1 MKLFKS
7 ISCGLLSTL
16 LLLGTVAPFTFTA
29 CDNEHPE
36 INISLSSDLGG
47 IVQAIN
53 DANNSLTMK
62 LALIEAAI
70 QEGNLQNKQAYDLIV
85 KAIETLSGTLDQ
97 KLDAIMAAISSQ
109 TASLE
114 TKLALIEAAIK
125 AGLTDSKTDLT
136 LIQQALETLNGTLE
150 DKLAAIEAAI
160 ASQTTSLET
169 KLKLIETALTAG
181 FADEKTALGEI
192 KTALVSLKGSVDGI
206 DAAIDDVVAAIDK
219 VVAAIGETNTTL
231 KDDVVTALTD
241 ILAAINGLSDYSD
254 ILAAI
259 KVAIEDLA
267 ETANPGLIHLV
278 PQEKVIIPWDYKY
291 YDNIKDTLIAKVHV
305 GSKRDKL
312 VPVNASKT
320 RNVVSGKDYT
330 EGTGAVTKHTNDSQA
345 VDIVLVS
352 AAEYGVVDST
362 YVYSIQKYDAAD
374 DIKYVG
380 EFTYVVKSRP
390 ADAVL
395 ELGLISKPVLTG
407 SKTNIDLQAI
417 QAVYDYHK
425 SSYKGYTFGTMAAD
439 FAGSVTIDS
448 IKVTVDG
455 ASSSNVATCNFGYT
469 SGGEATKLSLLLDK
483 AGTWKVTIKTHF
495 ANVGYTFVVTIQVA

>member
-7 ISCGLLSTL
+7 ISCGLLSAL
-16 LLLGTVAPFTFTA
+16 LLLGAVAPLTFTA

-36 INISLSSDLGG
+36 INISLTSDMSG

-70 QEGNLQNKQAYDLIV
+70 KEGNLQNQQAFDLIV
-85 KAIETLSGTLDQ
+85 KAIETLNGTLDQ
-97 KLDAIMAAISSQ
+97 KLAAIEAAITSQ

-125 AGLTDSKTDLT
+125 TGL
-136 LIQQALETLNGTLE
+136 
-150 DKLAAIEAAI
+150 
-160 ASQTTSLET
+160 
-169 KLKLIETALTAG
+169 
-181 FADEKTALGEI
+181 ADNKTALGEI
-192 KTALVSLKGSVDGI
+192 KTALESLKGSVDGL

-219 VVAAIGETNTTL
+219 VVAAIGDTNTAL
-231 KDDVVTALTD
+231 KGDIATALAD
-241 ILAAINGLSDYSD
+241 IIAAINGIPDYT
-254 ILAAI
+254 AALEAL
-259 KVAIEDLA
+259 KAAIEDLA
-267 ETANPGLIHLV
+267 ETANPGLIHLI
-278 PQEKVIIPWDYKY
+278 PEEKVIIPWDYKY

-395 ELGLISKPVLTG
+395 ELGPISKPVLTG